1 MWRIVASMDQNRID
15 LTGFLQG
22 TALAVVIILVIG
34 IVIAMLPTSPL
45 H

>member
-1 MWRIVASMDQNRID
+1 MDQNRIN

-22 TALAVVIILVIG
+22 IALVVVASVVIVM
-34 IVIAMLPTSPL
+34 VIAMLPTAPL